1 MGHPLRQFPLA
12 LQGSVSGAWR
22 AGFTSTTNVDCRSV
36 NAGKSDSQEK
46 SGAAWIVRGFG
57 SPGHPLLLFPLALQ
71 GSVSGARRA
80 GFTIT
85 TSDDRRSV
93 SAGKTDSRDKN
104 GARR

>member
-1 MGHPLRQFPLA
+1 MTTSDDRR
-12 LQGSVSGAWR
+12 SVS
-22 AGFTSTTNVDCRSV
+22 
-36 NAGKSDSQEK
+36 AGKSDSQEK

-93 SAGKTDSRDKN
+93 NAGEADSRNEN